1 MLIDAPIG
9 SHVVILEV
17 EEGYPRVVPGDS
29 MPIYQVRHPA
39 ELDDPVNLAVE
50 EKRLA
55 VESLDGARPPA
66 EDVSAL
72 GVTAR
77 GLNVPAGLLQVLVLD
92 LKRRQEP
99 AVLELDGRAQGRV
112 TGNSPQRLYGG
123 M

>member
-77 GLNVPAGLLQVLVLD
+77 GLNVPAGL
-92 LKRRQEP
+92 
-99 AVLELDGRAQGRV
+99 ELDGRAQGRV